1 MKSYMLILYPKQSYY
16 GEDKS
21 PVKESY
27 TDVNEIIEN
36 PITWKESYW
45 LYEIMEIRTVDGYET
60 KSLYKRVKLDN
71 ILLDK
76 L

>member
-21 PVKESY
+21 PVKETY
-27 TDVNEIIEN
+27 NDADEIIEY
-36 PITWKESYW
+36 PIAWKESYW
-45 LYEIMEIRTVDGYET
+45 LYEIMEIRQVDGHET

-71 ILLDK
+71 ILIDK
-76 L
+76 P